1 MMFKHIYQ
9 IILSPEQ
16 SSKLFKSP
24 KSKKIIC
31 YTYKEAVTTCKLYK
45 ISTRNIKKY
54 VPPSKKY

>member
-1 MMFKHIYQ
+1 MTFKHIYQ

-16 SSKLFKSP
+16 SLKLFKSP
-24 KSKKIIC
+24 ESKKIIC
-31 YTYKEAVTTCKLYK
+31 YAYKEAVTICKLYK